1 MIGLPGSGDRAA
13 LDHHLTNGRR
23 GLFMRASII
32 RSTQLRYTWSIAS
45 VGVQSAAKAWERTSK
60 AFTVQTAA

>member
-1 MIGLPGSGDRAA
+1 
-13 LDHHLTNGRR
+13 
-23 GLFMRASII
+23 MRASII

-45 VGVQSAAKAWERTSK
+45 VGVQSAAKAWKRTSK